1 MVLICFSASDGS
13 LLSPSISMME
23 EKRRKNPFIN
33 EVTSSTL
40 SSTKL
45 NTSDLHRSPSMGSS
59 VFDNLKLL
67 KPEKLRVGPDTKAM
81 PRRKSVLTSLQK
93 QTSSVGEQEN
103 KTTSS
108 LTLAGAKNM
117 TPFQI
122 FFEKIKPQLQGE
134 FPEEEANEKLLSV
147 AMKRWKL
154 LSSEEKSLESLS
166 EISSSSADSRR
177 LKRKSESSEQ
187 IKENQENATEVVK
200 KKKFDSAV
208 LEQFSF
214 N

>member
-1 MVLICFSASDGS
+1 MVLMCFSASDGS

-40 SSTKL
+40 SSTKM

-81 PRRKSVLTSLQK
+81 PRRKSVLTSSQK

-108 LTLAGAKNM
+108 LTLAGVKNM

-134 FPEEEANEKLLSV
+134 FPEEANEKLLSV

-187 IKENQENATEVVK
+187 IKENQENGTEVVK